1 MSDRQKEIL
10 IQVSSGTIVKTILFL
25 LLVAV
30 LFYLQNLVL
39 VLLTAIVLASAVEPA
54 TKWFMRYKV
63 PRVMGV
69 LLVYLIVAI
78 VLFGIFYIF
87 IPPLLNDAAGLFATF
102 PQYIDSIIGL
112 GLGGEGIVGSD
123 IAARSVQSFS
133 FQSVLNELQGAIAN
147 VSEGF
152 IKTVSIVFGGV
163 LSLIFIIVFSFY
175 FAVQENG
182 IDNFLRV
189 VTPIKHQDY
198 VVDLWKRSQLK
209 IGRWMQGQLVLAL
222 IIGVLTYLGL
232 TIFGIPYALL
242 LAVLA
247 ALFELIPIFGPILAA
262 IPAVA
267 VGLVEG
273 GATLGILVAGFYLI
287 VQQFENHRI
296 YPLVVKKVVGV
307 PPLLVI
313 LALIV
318 GAQVAGFL
326 GIILSVPIAAAI
338 QEFVQDIQ
346 KEKKILKETAK

>member
-1 MSDRQKEIL
+1 MGQDQKEIL
-10 IQVSSGTIVKTILFL
+10 IQISSGTIVKTILFL
-25 LLVAV
+25 ILVAT
-30 LFYLQNLVL
+30 LFYLRDLVL
-39 VLLTAIVLASAVEPA
+39 ILLTAIVLASAVEPP

-69 LLVYLIVAI
+69 LLVYLIAAV

-87 IPPLLNDAAGLFATF
+87 IPPLLNDAAGLFSTF

-112 GLGGEGIVGSD
+112 STGSESIVGSGL
-123 IAARSVQSFS
+123 ATQGAESFS
-133 FQSVLNELQGAIAN
+133 FQNVIGDLQSAIAN

-152 IKTVSIVFGGV
+152 IKSVSLIFGGV

-198 VVDLWKRSQLK
+198 VADLWRRSQIK

-232 TIFGIPYALL
+232 TIFGIKYALF

-247 ALFELIPIFGPILAA
+247 ALFELIPVFGPILAA

-267 VGLVEG
+267 VALVTG
-273 GATLGILVAGFYLI
+273 GATLGVVVAGFYLI
-287 VQQFENHRI
+287 VQQFENHLL
-296 YPLVVKKVVGV
+296 YPLVVEKVVGV

-318 GAQVAGFL
+318 GAQVAG
-326 GIILSVPIAAAI
+326 
-338 QEFVQDIQ
+338 
-346 KEKKILKETAK
+346 